1 MGGYALRARED
12 SVRPR
17 RPSSVV
23 VRPLNFTV
31 RQDAPMLSATQ
42 TAQRFVAHINSHD
55 VDAIAALLTSDHCFI
70 DSLGGEARGREALRH
85 GWHQYFRMVPDY
97 RIDVE
102 RVLVD
107 GSHVVL
113 LGVARGTYSA
123 DGALHAEN
131 AWSTPAA
138 LRALI
143 RDDLVAEWQV
153 YADNEPIRRR
163 MAGASA

>member
-1 MGGYALRARED
+1 
-12 SVRPR
+12 
-17 RPSSVV
+17 
-23 VRPLNFTV
+23 
-31 RQDAPMLSATQ
+31 MLSATQ

-55 VDAIAALLTSDHCFI
+55 VDAIAALLTPDHRFI
-70 DSLGGEARGREALRH
+70 DSLGGEARGREALRD
-85 GWHQYFRMVPDY
+85 GWRQYFRMVPDY
-97 RIDVE
+97 RIDVD

-107 GSHVVL
+107 GAHVVL

-143 RDDLVAEWQV
+143 HDGLVAEWQV